1 MDVTRLGVRRVAGS
15 AARRLRPRSSASM
28 PTLSVVIAAGG
39 ADEEAAIL
47 DECLRSAL
55 SSTHAALEI
64 LVAGRRVPARSWAR
78 RVRSLPEASVEDAV
92 ARASGEYLAFMN
104 PADLVRVDAW
114 DAMVTALQGS
124 GSGLV
129 VGGRRAPK
137 PRPGETHLFSP
148 HPPGHTPQN

>member
-47 DECLRSAL
+47 EECLRSAL

-64 LVAGRRVPARSWAR
+64 LVVGRRAPARSWAR
-78 RVRSLPEASVEDAV
+78 RVRSLPEGPVGGAG
-92 ARASGEYLAFMN
+92 ARAPGGDLAFLN
-104 PADLVRVDAW
+104 PPPPVPGDAW
-114 DAMVTALQGS
+114 GAVVTAPPGS
-124 GSGLV
+124 GPG
-129 VGGRRAPK
+129 
-137 PRPGETHLFSP
+137 PRV
-148 HPPGHTPQN
+148 

>member
-78 RVRSLPEASVEDAV
+78 RVRSLPEASGEDAV
-92 ARASGEYLAFMN
+92 ARASGEDLAVMQ
-104 PADLVRVDAW
+104 PPHLVRAGARDPEGP
-114 DAMVTALQGS
+114 AL
-124 GSGLV
+124 
-129 VGGRRAPK
+129 
-137 PRPGETHLFSP
+137 
-148 HPPGHTPQN
+148 